1 MTDKPFLL
9 VSLDEEKSKK
19 LAQVLS
25 NDTSRKILDYM
36 SKKEHIT
43 ETELAKDLKI
53 PLSTAH
59 YNMDLLLKADL
70 INGDQY
76 KYSEKGKKIVHYML
90 SNKYVIIAPRK
101 VSAIFEKLKEFL
113 PVVLLSGIATVGVKY
128 FFMPRQE
135 LLTVPMMHV
144 AEDVGNDLAVDAAGS
159 SLKMF
164 AEAAPI
170 ASEPNI
176 ALWFLIGSMFSVSL
190 YLLFSFFRK
199 RK

>member
-36 SKKEHIT
+36 SKKEYAT
-43 ETELAKDLKI
+43 ETEIAKDLKI

-113 PVVLLSGIATVGVKY
+113 PVVIISGLATVGVKY
-128 FFMPRQE
+128 FFMPKPE
-135 LLTVPMMHV
+135 LSAAPMMQV
-144 AEDVGNDLAVDAAGS
+144 AEGTSGDLAVNAAGA
-159 SLKMF
+159 SLKM
-164 AEAAPI
+164 AVETAPV

-176 ALWFLIGSMFSVSL
+176 ALWFLIGCMFSIVL
-190 YLLFSFFRK
+190 YLLISMFK
-199 RK
+199 KKK